1 MKPAQIDSA
10 GKPRMDHGQIWQAL
24 VLMALA
30 IVAAGCEPSPNR
42 VDSSPSGRQLA
53 VDWVEGDRQGI
64 VLVNADGTGHRW
76 LGGGEDGTWPA
87 WSPDGRWIAYRVT
100 RTEGD
105 GVARSHLYLYD
116 LASRT
121 PRRLPFD
128 LTPPILWREDGHR
141 LAAIRQVGDKK
152 PVLVRFTLAGTILSE
167 VPLPFSWVER
177 EIALWVPGSD
187 DVLLVGSEAST
198 PETMASNLYRVG
210 IGEVQAI
217 TRTGDVIG
225 AGTSRDGRRILWART
240 ASGEEDPLYLYV
252 HDRIAGTA
260 RRIPFAARPTG
271 VRAAAGYTLRT
282 AGLATFSPDARQIA
296 WVVLFARPTPA
307 GTPRPGYLA
316 CYVSRLDG
324 TDLRLLRYFETV
336 DGSCV
341 PYWTRDGRRLVLLEG
356 NGKGHTLAVYDAE
369 RWERRVLLKSPRSN

>member
-24 VLMALA
+24 GLMGLAL
-30 IVAAGCEPSPNR
+30 VAAGGGPPPNPAG
-42 VDSSPSGRQLA
+42 SSPSGRQPA
-53 VDWVEGDRQGI
+53 GGQG
-64 VLVNADGTGHRW
+64 AGPRW

-116 LASRT
+116 LASRA

-128 LTPPILWREDGHR
+128 LTPPILWREDGQR
-141 LAAIRQVGDKK
+141 LAAIRKVRDKK
-152 PVLVRFTLAGTILSE
+152 PVLVRLTLAGTILSE

-198 PETMASNLYRVG
+198 PETMASTLYRVG

-225 AGTSRDGRRILWART
+225 AGPSPDGRGILWARA
-240 ASGEEDPLYLYV
+240 ASGAEDL
-252 HDRIAGTA
+252 
-260 RRIPFAARPTG
+260 
-271 VRAAAGYTLRT
+271 
-282 AGLATFSPDARQIA
+282 
-296 WVVLFARPTPA
+296 
-307 GTPRPGYLA
+307 
-316 CYVSRLDG
+316 
-324 TDLRLLRYFETV
+324 
-336 DGSCV
+336 
-341 PYWTRDGRRLVLLEG
+341 
-356 NGKGHTLAVYDAE
+356 
-369 RWERRVLLKSPRSN
+369 

>member
-53 VDWVEGDRQGI
+53 VDW
-64 VLVNADGTGHRW
+64 
-76 LGGGEDGTWPA
+76 
-87 WSPDGRWIAYRVT
+87 
-100 RTEGD
+100 TEGD

-167 VPLPFSWVER
+167 VPLPFSWVEP
-177 EIALWVPGSD
+177 ESALWVPGSD
-187 DVLLVGSEAST
+187 DVLLIGLEAHT
-198 PETMASNLYRVG
+198 RETFVSNLYRVG
-210 IGEVQAI
+210 IGEVKPI
-217 TRTGDVIG
+217 THTGEVIG
-225 AGTSRDGRRILWART
+225 AGTSPDGRILWARV
-240 ASGEEDPLYLYV
+240 ASGDEDLLYLYV
-252 HDRIAGTA
+252 RDRTAGIA

-271 VRAAAGYTLRT
+271 VRAAAGYTRRT
-282 AGLATFSPDARQIA
+282 AGRVTFSPDARQVA
-296 WVVLFARPTPA
+296 LVVLFARPTPA
-307 GTPRPGYLA
+307 GTPQPGYVA
-316 CYVSRLDG
+316 FYVSRLDG
-324 TDLRLLRYFETV
+324 TDLRLLRYFETA

-341 PYWTRDGRRLVLLEG
+341 PNWTRDGRRLALLEG
-356 NGKGHTLAVYDAE
+356 NSKGHTLAVYDAE
-369 RWERRVLLKSPRSN
+369 RWERRVLLKSPKSN